1 MFMKKLLNIFLLFL
15 LTIIIGLSACK
26 KFIEVDP
33 PNNLIISD
41 VVFKND
47 STAKAAVSGIY
58 SEMMKNGNQF
68 CAGAQTLYA
77 GLSADELYYYSPS
90 VIYDEYYKNEI
101 TQATHSSVLSFL
113 FWEPAYK
120 YIYVSNLC
128 IEKINSS
135 ASLSPA
141 MKNQLTGEA
150 KFIRAFCYF
159 NLVNLFGGVPLITQT
174 DYTENAVKP
183 KASVDEVYSQIV
195 NDLQDA
201 RNLLANNYPSTEK
214 TRPNKLAAAALLARV
229 YLYKKDWVNAE
240 SMASLVI
247 NSGAFSLVSNLS
259 NVFLKNSSEAIWQLQ
274 PVNPNVNT
282 WEGNSILPASV
293 PATPT
298 FLVTNSFMSSFETN
312 DQRKTAWVASRVFTS
327 QTIYY
332 PFKYKVYGS
341 GAPLTE
347 YYTVLRLAEQYL
359 IRAEAR
365 SNQNNLKL
373 AIDDINI
380 IRIRAGLPSLPY
392 TLTQAQVLSAI
403 EQERKI
409 ELMFEWGHRW
419 FDLKRTGKADSILT
433 IAKPGTWQPTDKLWP
448 IPVNQINSNPTL
460 TQNPGY

>member
-1 MFMKKLLNIFLLFL
+1 MFMKKSLNIFPLFL
-15 LTIIIGLSACK
+15 LTIIVLSACK

-41 VVFKND
+41 VVFRND
-47 STAKAAVSGIY
+47 STAKAAVAGIY
-58 SEMMKNGNQF
+58 SEMMNNGNQF

-101 TQATHSSVLSFL
+101 TQVTHSSVLSFL

-120 YIYVSNLC
+120 YIYVANLC

-135 ASLSPA
+135 ASLSPV

-159 NLVNLFGGVPLITQT
+159 NLVNLFGGVPLVTET
-174 DYTENAVKP
+174 DYKKNAVKP
-183 KASVDEVYSQIV
+183 RAGADEVYSQIV

-201 RNLLANNYPSTEK
+201 RNLLANNYPEK
-214 TRPNKLAAAALLARV
+214 ARPNKLAAAALLARV

-240 SMASLVI
+240 SMASVVI
-247 NSGAFSLVSNLS
+247 NSGSFSLVTNLS
-259 NVFLKNSSEAIWQLQ
+259 NVFLKNSNEAIWQLQ

-293 PATPT
+293 SATPT
-298 FLVTNSFMSSFETN
+298 FLVTNSLVSSFETN
-312 DQRKTAWVASRVFTS
+312 DQRKTAWIASRVFS
-327 QTIYY
+327 AQTVYY
-332 PFKYKVYGS
+332 PFKYKVCGS

-365 SNQNNLKL
+365 ANQNNLPQ

-380 IRIRAGLPSLPY
+380 IRTRAGLTNVPY
-392 TLTQAQVLSAI
+392 TLTQDQVLSAI

-419 FDLKRTGKADSILT
+419 FDLKRTGKADSILGT
-433 IAKPGTWQPTDKLWP
+433 LKPGSWQPTDKLWP
-448 IPVNQINSNPTL
+448 IPVNQVNANPTL